1 MLDIILNGVD
11 ASGAA
16 TMEATSAIISN
27 VSAKTDNAE
36 PVLIVLIF
44 SCIGMFVSLLAAR
57 YGLEVDP
64 ALF

>member
-1 MLDIILNGVD
+1 
-11 ASGAA
+11 
-16 TMEATSAIISN
+16 MEATSAIISN